1 MRRVT
6 NYLLV
11 IVLAVGLAGCDS
23 RTDRTDGGGVLLSV
37 SDFDGL
43 PLLVGVNSTLSG
55 GGGLIQIESLT
66 IQNIAKNPTGNTS
79 DLMNVEIQS
88 YEVQYSR
95 ADRGTR
101 VPTPLVRGI
110 FGVAPVDG
118 SLDYDNLPV
127 MTSDQLNQV
136 PLSDLKY
143 ANGGVD
149 TETGQSK
156 IVMNFQV
163 RFFGR
168 TLSGDTVETAPIYFT
183 IEFIP

>member
-6 NYLLV
+6 NCFLILL
-11 IVLAVGLAGCDS
+11 LAIGIAGCDS

-43 PLLVGVNSTLSG
+43 PLLVGVNSTIAAGCLV
-55 GGGLIQIESLT
+55 QMESLT
-66 IQNIAKNPTGNTS
+66 IQNIAKSPVGTTS

-101 VPTPLVRGI
+101 VPTPFVRGI
-110 FGVAPVDG
+110 FGVVPVDG
-118 SLDYDNLPV
+118 TLDYDNLPI
-127 MTSDQLNQV
+127 MSCDQINQV
-136 PLSDLKY
+136 PLSDLKF
-143 ANGGVD
+143 ASGGFD
-149 TETGQSK
+149 KETGESN
-156 IVMNFQV
+156 VVLNFSV

-168 TLSGDTVETAPIYFT
+168 TLSGDTVDTAPIFFT

>member
-6 NYLLV
+6 NYLL
-11 IVLAVGLAGCDS
+11 ILILAVGVAGCDS
-23 RTDRTDGGGVLLSV
+23 NTDRTDGGGVLLSV

-43 PLLVGVNSTLSG
+43 PLLASVNSTLST
-55 GGGLIQIESLT
+55 GGLIQIESLT
-66 IQNIAKNPTGNTS
+66 IQNIAKNPTGTTS

-101 VPTPLVRGI
+101 VPTPFVRGI

-118 SLDYDNLPV
+118 TVDYENLPV
-127 MTSDQLNQV
+127 MSSDQLNQL
-136 PLSDLKY
+136 PLSDLKFS
-143 ANGGVD
+143 NGGFD
-149 TETGQSK
+149 KETGETK
-156 IVMNFQV
+156 IVMNFSV

-168 TLSGDTVETAPIYFT
+168 TLSGDTVDTQPIFFT

>member
-6 NYLLV
+6 NCFLILL
-11 IVLAVGLAGCDS
+11 LAIGIAGCDS
-23 RTDRTDGGGVLLSV
+23 RTDRTDSGGVLLSV

-43 PLLVGVNSTLSG
+43 PLLVGVNSTVASG
-55 GGGLIQIESLT
+55 CLVQIESLT
-66 IQNIAKNPTGNTS
+66 IQNIAKNPTGDTS
-79 DLMNVEIQS
+79 DLMNVEMQS
-88 YEVQYSR
+88 YEVMYSR

-118 SLDYDNLPV
+118 SVEYDNLPV
-127 MTSDQLNQV
+127 MTCDQINQV

-143 ANGGVD
+143 SNGGVD
-149 TETGQSK
+149 QETGEPK
-156 IVMNFQV
+156 VVLNFQT

>member
-6 NYLLV
+6 NCLL
-11 IVLAVGLAGCDS
+11 ILLLAIGLAGCDS

-43 PLLVGVNSTLSG
+43 PLLASVNSTLAT
-55 GGGLIQIESLT
+55 GGLMQIESMT
-66 IQNIAKNPTGNTS
+66 IQNIAKNPTGTTS

-88 YEVQYSR
+88 YEVKYSR

-118 SLDYDNLPV
+118 TLNYENLPV

-136 PLSDLKY
+136 PFSDLKFS
-143 ANGGVD
+143 NGGFD
-149 TETGQSK
+149 KETGETN
-156 IVMNFQV
+156 IVMNFSV

-168 TLSGDTVETAPIYFT
+168 TLSGDTVDTAPIFFT

>member
-6 NYLLV
+6 NYLL
-11 IVLAVGLAGCDS
+11 ILILAVGVAGCDS
-23 RTDRTDGGGVLLSV
+23 NTDRTDGGGVLLSV

-43 PLLVGVNSTLSG
+43 PLLASVNSTLSA
-55 GGGLIQIESLT
+55 GGLIQIESLT
-66 IQNIAKNPTGNTS
+66 IQNIAKNPTGTTS

-101 VPTPLVRGI
+101 VPTPFVRGI

-118 SLDYDNLPV
+118 TLDYDNLPV
-127 MTSDQLNQV
+127 MSSDQLNQV
-136 PLSDLKY
+136 PLSDLKFS
-143 ANGGVD
+143 NGGFD
-149 TETGQSK
+149 KETGESK
-156 IVMNFQV
+156 IVMNFSV

-168 TLSGDTVETAPIYFT
+168 TLSGDTVDTAPIFFT

>member
-6 NYLLV
+6 NCFLILL
-11 IVLAVGLAGCDS
+11 LAIGIAGCDS

-43 PLLVGVNSTLSG
+43 PLLAGVNATLAS
-55 GGGLIQIESLT
+55 GGLIQVESLT

-88 YEVQYSR
+88 YEVLFSR

-101 VPTPLVRGI
+101 VPTPFVRGI
-110 FGVAPVDG
+110 FGVVPVDG

-127 MTSDQLNQV
+127 MSSDQLNTM
-136 PLSDLKY
+136 PLADLKY
-143 ANGGVD
+143 SNGGVD
-149 TETGQSK
+149 TETGEPK
-156 IVMNFQV
+156 IVLNFQV

>member
-6 NYLLV
+6 NCLL
-11 IVLAVGLAGCDS
+11 ILLLAVGVAGCDS
-23 RTDRTDGGGVLLSV
+23 NTDRTDGGGVLLSV

-43 PLLVGVNSTLSG
+43 PLLVGVNSTIGTGCL
-55 GGGLIQIESLT
+55 LQIESLT

-101 VPTPLVRGI
+101 VPTPFVRGI

-118 SLDYDNLPV
+118 TLEYDNLPV
-127 MTSDQLNQV
+127 MSCDQINQV
-136 PLSDLKY
+136 PLSDLKFSS
-143 ANGGVD
+143 GGID
-149 TETGQSK
+149 KETGESNV
-156 IVMNFQV
+156 VMNFSV

-168 TLSGDTVETAPIYFT
+168 TLSGDTVDTAPIFFT

>member
-6 NYLLV
+6 NYLL
-11 IVLAVGLAGCDS
+11 ILILAVGVAGCDS
-23 RTDRTDGGGVLLSV
+23 NTDRTDGGGVLLSV

-43 PLLVGVNSTLSG
+43 PLLASVNTTLST
-55 GGGLIQIESLT
+55 GGLIQIESLT
-66 IQNIAKNPTGNTS
+66 IQNIAKNPTGTTS

-101 VPTPLVRGI
+101 VPTPFVRGI

-118 SLDYDNLPV
+118 TLDYENLPV
-127 MTSDQLNQV
+127 MSSDQLNQL
-136 PLSDLKY
+136 PLSDLKFS
-143 ANGGVD
+143 NGGFD
-149 TETGQSK
+149 KETGESK
-156 IVMNFQV
+156 IVMNFSV

-168 TLSGDTVETAPIYFT
+168 TLSGDTVDTQPIFFT

>member
-6 NYLLV
+6 NCLL
-11 IVLAVGLAGCDS
+11 ILILAVGIAGCDS

-43 PLLVGVNSTLSG
+43 PLLAAVNGTLAA
-55 GGGLIQIESLT
+55 GGLIQIDSLT
-66 IQNIAKNPTGNTS
+66 IQNIAKNPVGNTS

-88 YEVQYSR
+88 YEVKYSR

-101 VPTPLVRGI
+101 VPTPFVRGI
-110 FGVAPVDG
+110 FGVVPVDG
-118 SLDYDNLPV
+118 TLDYDNLPV
-127 MTSDQLNQV
+127 MSSDQFNQE
-136 PLSDLKY
+136 PLSDLKFS
-143 ANGGVD
+143 NGGFD
-149 TETGQSK
+149 KETGESN
-156 IVMNFQV
+156 IVMNFSV

-168 TLSGDTVETAPIYFT
+168 TLSGDTVETAPIFFT

>member
-1 MRRVT
+1 
-6 NYLLV
+6 LIL
-11 IVLAVGLAGCDS
+11 VLAFGLAGCDS

-43 PLLVGVNSTLSG
+43 PILVGVNSALST
-55 GGGLIQIESLT
+55 GGLLQIESLT
-66 IQNIAKNPTGNTS
+66 IQNIAKNPTGTTS

-101 VPTPLVRGI
+101 VPTPFVRGI
-110 FGVAPVDG
+110 FGVIPVDG
-118 SLDYDNLPV
+118 TLDYDNLPI
-127 MTSDQLNQV
+127 MSSDQFNQE
-136 PLSDLKY
+136 PLSDLEY
-143 ANGGVD
+143 SNGGFD
-149 TETGQSK
+149 TETGESK
-156 IVMNFQV
+156 IVMNFSV

-168 TLSGDTVETAPIYFT
+168 TLSGDTVDTAPIFFT